1 MAIHFVGIP
10 ALPPEIAKML
20 RENLVI
26 VEVIIMYTIGAF
38 TALEVGISSLNLF
51 KRHRGLYFWS
61 MQIAAWGIVLHTI
74 PSLVMF
80 VDPKNILPSTII
92 ASIGWGCMVN
102 GQPLVLYSRLHL
114 VVADISRFRWILWM
128 IIINAF
134 IIYVT
139 MATLVFGFSVG
150 HENFALPAFIWNR
163 THVFILHAQDL
174 IICVI
179 YIREARRAL
188 GPIMAIRGKEG
199 KRVINHLIIISVIVI
214 LLNTLDVVITW
225 RVAIFAAP
233 MKTVIYGLKLKLEF
247 AILNRLRS
255 FLSSHTP
262 YVFHGGG
269 HGRGN
274 RQDLDDS
281 NSTTYRRHSSD
292 LNIYNMVNADHRPP
306 YDGMSSMPTPTPT
319 PGLNTFEPDPF
330 ASCFQVS
337 MANCEPRRKR
347 QQETQMGST
356 PDFHEVSLEASNE
369 NVNLPASPA
378 PTVALYTSPGS
389 SRSERC
395 SSDRNTRGRIGSSE
409 TRSTIEAELLVT
421 PK

>member
-61 MQIAAWGIVLHTI
+61 MQISAWGILLHTI
-74 PSLVMF
+74 PSLVTF
-80 VDPKNILPSTII
+80 VAPKNLLASTII

-114 VVADISRFRWILWM
+114 VVAGISRFRWILWM
-128 IIINAF
+128 IIFNA
-134 IIYVT
+134 IIVYVT
-139 MATLVFGFSVG
+139 MATLVFGVSVG
-150 HENFALPAFIWNR
+150 HENFALSAFIWNR

-188 GPIMAIRGKEG
+188 GPIIASR
-199 KRVINHLIIISVIVI
+199 R
-214 LLNTLDVVITW
+214 
-225 RVAIFAAP
+225 FAAP

-255 FLSSHTP
+255 FLSSGTP
-262 YVFHGGG
+262 YVFHGGD

-274 RQDLDDS
+274 RQDLNDS

-292 LNIYNMVNADHRPP
+292 LNIYTMVNADHRPP
-306 YDGMSSMPTPTPT
+306 YDGVSSMPTPTPT

-330 ASCFQVS
+330 ASCFQVT
-337 MANCEPRRKR
+337 MANCESRRKR
-347 QQETQMGST
+347 EQESQMGST
-356 PDFHEVSLEASNE
+356 HDFHEGIRETSSKDNM
-369 NVNLPASPA
+369 NLPASPA
-378 PTVALYTSPGS
+378 PTVASYTSPGS
-389 SRSERC
+389 LRSERC
-395 SSDRNTRGRIGSSE
+395 SSGSNTRGRIGSSE